1 MKYNFKIVLIMMIS
15 FQWNEIE
22 SMVTSYNK
30 SDDHVSASNEYED
43 MYASISPTKP
53 EHIAK
58 KSNGNFYENV
68 VDALDHYFTTPIN
81 EIENKIDTTPEVTS
95 FIGSQDTKNSVYDY
109 LFEDEEKKEK
119 TTDTLTQLT
128 EQSVHPILLS
138 AINSPD
144 KGMQAAINFVLSE
157 SNVNNQNN
165 PTETSPL
172 HFAIKYNA
180 YNLAALLIGAGANVN
195 AQDIDGYTPLH
206 SAVIYHHNEDTT
218 NDSIKALLKAG
229 ANLYIQDKEGKT
241 AAKIA
246 RELNMM
252 PLYDLIEQA
261 AVYRLIN

>member
-1 MKYNFKIVLIMMIS
+1 MIS

-30 SDDHVSASNEYED
+30 LDDHVSASNEYED
-43 MYASISPTKP
+43 MYASISPTKQ
-53 EHIAK
+53 ESIAK
-58 KSNGNFYENV
+58 ESNGNFYENV
-68 VDALDHYFTTPIN
+68 IDALHHYFITPTN
-81 EIENKIDTTPEVTS
+81 EIENEIDTTPEVTS
-95 FIGSQDTKNSVYDY
+95 LIDSQDTKNSVYDY

-144 KGMQAAINFVLSE
+144 KGMQTAINFVLSE
-157 SNVNNQNN
+157 LNVNNQNN
-165 PTETSPL
+165 PTKTSPL
-172 HFAIKYNA
+172 HFAIKYDA
-180 YNLAALLIGAGANVN
+180 YKLAAILIGAGANVN

-206 SAVIYHHNEDTT
+206 SAVIYHHNDDTT
-218 NDSIKALLKAG
+218 NKSIKALLKAG
-229 ANLYIQDKEGKT
+229 ADLYIQDKEGKT

-252 PLYDLIEQA
+252 QLYDLIEQA

>member
-30 SDDHVSASNEYED
+30 SDDHMSMSNEYED
-43 MYASISPTKP
+43 MYNFISPTP
-53 EHIAK
+53 EENDHQK
-58 KSNGNFYENV
+58 NNSNFYENIA
-68 VDALDHYFTTPIN
+68 DALHHYFTTSRD
-81 EIENKIDTTPEVTS
+81 EIENKIDTTSQVTS
-95 FIGSQDTKNSVYDY
+95 LIDSQDTKNSAYRY
-109 LFEDEEKKEK
+109 LLEDEEKKEK

-128 EQSVHPILLS
+128 EQRVHPILLS
-138 AINSPD
+138 AINSQD
-144 KGMQAAINFVLSE
+144 KGMQTAINFVLSK

-165 PTETSPL
+165 PTKTSPL

-180 YNLAALLIGAGANVN
+180 YNLAVILIGAGANVN

-206 SAVIYHHNEDTT
+206 SAVIYHHNDDTT
-218 NDSIKALLKAG
+218 NKSIKALLKAG
-229 ANLYIQDKEGKT
+229 ADLYIQDKEGKT

-252 PLYDLIEQA
+252 PLYELIEQA